1 MNLVSLWR
9 NRAGQT
15 LAVAFSA
22 IMAIGFVLHGVSAFA
37 ADDGLRTAVHRHWS
51 TKGSCRVTQTAKRI
65 YCLTIG
71 RILLIIPD
79 IAPMKANRFRL
90 LPTSQPWRAS
100 AA

>member
-37 ADDGLRTAVHRHWS
+37 ADDESGPAD
-51 TKGSCRVTQTAKRI
+51 GC
-65 YCLTIG
+65 
-71 RILLIIPD
+71 
-79 IAPMKANRFRL
+79 APSLVSEGFLSRYAD
-90 LPTSQPWRAS
+90 T
-100 AA
+100 